1 MPRMNEGDLN
11 ATELADRLDARI
23 GRLREVAQANDV
35 DAVIV
40 TAMSNLLYLSNLRAS
55 AGILV
60 IGVQDESLQLL
71 VDFRY
76 QTAASTL
83 IEKQEAPPGLE
94 IIPVV
99 GSYEEALGGLLDRA
113 AVTRVGIEAEHMSV
127 RQWQWLDRHAAAE
140 LVPLVEVV
148 ERLRMIK
155 DDGELGTLR
164 RAGRLLSEVV
174 PDVLTLAAR
183 SRPELEIAQEIDR
196 LVLEAGFERMA
207 FDTIVASGPNSALP
221 HAHPTARELSDGDLV
236 ILDFGGVLDGYS
248 VDISRTVSVGR
259 ANAACSRLY
268 SAVEEAQLA
277 AIEKVC
283 PGVTVEEVDGAAR
296 TVLDRYGLG
305 EAFGHSTGHGLGLD
319 VHELPRV
326 GSIRPG
332 VKSEML
338 VCGMVFTIEPGVY
351 VPGLGGVRIEDD
363 VVVSG
368 SGVELLTYGERGL
381 VVV

>member
-1 MPRMNEGDLN
+1 MTEADLN
-11 ATELADRLDARI
+11 ATELADCLDGRI
-23 GRLREVAQANDV
+23 GLLREVAQTSGV
-35 DAVIV
+35 DAFIV
-40 TAMSNLLYLSNLRAS
+40 TARSNLLYLSNLRAS

-60 IGVQDESLQLL
+60 IGIQDESLQLL

-76 QTAASTL
+76 HAAATTL
-83 IEKQEAPPGLE
+83 TEKQVAPRGLE
-94 IIPVV
+94 IVPVT
-99 GSYEEALGGLLDRA
+99 GSYEEALGRVLGHA

-127 RQWQWLDRHAAAE
+127 RQWQWLDRRAEVE

-155 DDGELGTLR
+155 DDGELATLR
-164 RAGRLLSEVV
+164 RAGRLLSEIV
-174 PDVLTLAAR
+174 PDVLALAGRRR
-183 SRPELEIAQEIDR
+183 SEREIAQEIDR
-196 LVLEAGFERMA
+196 LVLQAGFERVA
-207 FDTIVASGPNSALP
+207 FETIVASGPNSALP

-259 ANAACSRLY
+259 ASAACSRLY

-277 AIEKVC
+277 AIETAR
-283 PGVTVEEVDGAAR
+283 PGVTAEEVDGAAR
-296 TVLDRYGLG
+296 TVLDAYGLG

-326 GSIRPG
+326 GRIRAG
-332 VKSEML
+332 VKPEML
-338 VCGMVFTIEPGVY
+338 VRGMVFTIEPGVY

-368 SGVELLTYGERGL
+368 SGAELLTWSERGL